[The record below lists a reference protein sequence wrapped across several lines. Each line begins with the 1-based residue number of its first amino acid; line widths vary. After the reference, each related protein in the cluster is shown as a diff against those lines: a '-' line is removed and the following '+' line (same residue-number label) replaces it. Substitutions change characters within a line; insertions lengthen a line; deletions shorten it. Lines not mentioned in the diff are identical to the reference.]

1 MRSFCLILVALT
13 VCAQGLLGSPSLQ
26 IPLQGNYLLDSEVTL
41 NLTANEMEQVQIAVY
56 RIDPFRQ
63 FQPAEASSVAEWV
76 SKLNLGRIKPV
87 LTRTVRHPNPPGYAT
102 LDVPL
107 GKLPAGAYV
116 IEASAGNLRSRAL
129 ILVTGMM
136 IIARTVGSQTLIYVC
151 NAENGA
157 PIAGADVRVI
167 AARDVSGHQQPHEWR
182 LLTDRQG
189 IALFTPGAE
198 GIRSSWSILASAGKW
213 QAYTRYQESA
223 DTIIVRGGGSEDAA
237 LWRFYLFTDL
247 PIYQPGQTVNWKL
260 IARWWDEGTY
270 HTPAN
275 RSLRYSII
283 DPQNEQIGRGEI
295 RLNSFGSAFG
305 SVEIPEKASPGRY
318 YLRLYDEQ
326 GREIRTLLLCR
337 VGTLPPPLQVSL
349 RANLIPGQTDQQGS
363 RSPDSVQ
370 VLIQVTDRSGKP
382 VSGAKVH
389 ARLYTNSS
397 FSDAPDIQEVPWY
410 LEGTSRYRL
419 PGIVQWAYVEDSA
432 QATTDVKG
440 TATVTVSRKG
450 GAFSGEYRIWVT
462 AKTEQGGAGANFAS
476 ILTPDHRGWAYITP
490 AKTAYEPD
498 EPVTLRLRTVGADY
512 KPVAMRGTVRIRRVT
527 NARAIWKT
535 PWNTRVYDEEI
546 ARRLHEL
553 GVPLDRAGTELT
565 DENVLSQPLHTNASG
580 QASITWKPVQEGY
593 YVVSWEQVGAPAPRR
608 VIARHRF
615 YVVKPGSETEIH
627 APAEVAPVE
636 AYPAAGDVGPGQKL
650 PVLVILQ
657 NPPRHVLLIEE
668 GSHILQRHL
677 LYVKR
682 KVELVYL
689 PLNERHTP
697 VFTLNAIV
705 VEDGQAFG
713 FTWNVVVPPRQ
724 HHLKVQVQPD
734 KDGFWVVR
742 TTDER
747 NRPLSADVSI
757 ALVNRASLSAVLP
770 FPAPWFDGAGTALG
784 QHIPVPPLPPGYP
797 EDPRLYFALP
807 APIDTFHRFD
817 TSYDAAP
824 YVKIVRGY
832 QVLPIP
838 HDWRYRATEWVPRS
852 PLPGSEIP
860 KPPGLI
866 SEGKL
871 SHPFR
876 GYWEVS
882 LPKGA
887 PNQIDESTYAQLPYT
902 RYVQQS
908 LRDAVLAQLPD
919 DGEVTPRTLFWL
931 PRVVTD
937 EKGTAT
943 FKLPSGAGKGGVWIV
958 IACSEDSQF
967 GWLLQAIVPR

>member
-13 VCAQGLLGSPSLQ
+13 VCAQGSLGSPSLQ

-305 SVEIPEKASPGRY
+305 SLEIPEKASPGRY

-337 VGTLPPPLQVSL
+337 VGTLPPL
-349 RANLIPGQTDQQGS
+349 
-363 RSPDSVQ
+363 
-370 VLIQVTDRSGKP
+370 
-382 VSGAKVH
+382 
-389 ARLYTNSS
+389 
-397 FSDAPDIQEVPWY
+397 
-410 LEGTSRYRL
+410 
-419 PGIVQWAYVEDSA
+419 
-432 QATTDVKG
+432 
-440 TATVTVSRKG
+440 
-450 GAFSGEYRIWVT
+450 
-462 AKTEQGGAGANFAS
+462 
-476 ILTPDHRGWAYITP
+476 
-490 AKTAYEPD
+490 
-498 EPVTLRLRTVGADY
+498 
-512 KPVAMRGTVRIRRVT
+512 
-527 NARAIWKT
+527 
-535 PWNTRVYDEEI
+535 
-546 ARRLHEL
+546 
-553 GVPLDRAGTELT
+553 
-565 DENVLSQPLHTNASG
+565 
-580 QASITWKPVQEGY
+580 QEGY

-807 APIDTFHRFD
+807 APLDTFHRFD

-943 FKLPSGAGKGGVWIV
+943 FKLPSEAGKGGVWIV